1 MGIPPSTKAPD
12 ERVLDT
18 SLTEPER
25 GALPALHGL
34 DEPATATRPMPA
46 VDMTLHLS
54 TRTVDWLAGH
64 PHARRFVRS
73 VWDKLTELERSGQYP
88 GALDALRRV
97 LIQHQPTSAGR
108 CRTCR
113 RVTWRRPAFPC
124 TVWHQIRFDLLGLF
138 AGAGRPRQP
147 ARQDSSPRPSG
158 SGTAPATATAATGG
172 R

>member
-1 MGIPPSTKAPD
+1 MGVPPSTTAPG
-12 ERVLDT
+12 ERVLDAN
-18 SLTEPER
+18 LPAPER

-34 DEPATATRPMPA
+34 DDPATSTRPTPT

-54 TRTVDWLAGH
+54 PRTVDWLTGH

-73 VWDKLTELERSGQYP
+73 VWDTLTELERSGQYP
-88 GALDALRRV
+88 GAIDALRRV
-97 LIQHQPTSAGR
+97 LTQHQPTATGR

-138 AGAGRPRQP
+138 AGAGRHGQP
-147 ARQDSSPRPSG
+147 
-158 SGTAPATATAATGG
+158 TGRTKQLSRTEQHRTG
-172 R
+172 CHHGCDR